1 MILQKSSLKQFSPYQ
16 VFAVVSVFVI
26 FVSTVTF
33 LTGLFID
40 DSKIIKNKLILEEMD
55 LYGNSTMDFNDKKDQ
70 EEEEEDN
77 LVTALG
83 VVDNLALSFF
93 TLEYLLR

>member
-1 MILQKSSLKQFSPYQ
+1 M
-16 VFAVVSVFVI
+16 FVI

-40 DSKIIKNKLILEEMD
+40 DSKIIKNKMILEEMD
-55 LYGNSTMDFNDKKDQ
+55 LYGNSTMDFNDKKVE